1 MTVLVSWLCLCPCV
15 APPLAVIFEIIS
27 SVLDGWRVVPRLA
40 SPTSHPEHWQQ
51 IKSVQKMCPN
61 LNQPIIPDFKNNI
74 FLVEQL
80 TLLSDVGEH
89 AMCQSTVLSRAVNET
104 LRRRFTVLGHSPCWK
119 QSMLTA
125 NQTTKKL
132 YLLFIFSGN
141 CETSQRSVDSSSV
154 HSPQSVLV
162 RCWLVKYTSNGREE
176 F

>member
-89 AMCQSTVLSRAVNET
+89 AMCPSTVELSNQS

-119 QSMLTA
+119 QSMLT
-125 NQTTKKL
+125 KL
-132 YLLFIFSGN
+132 PKSCIYF
-141 CETSQRSVDSSSV
+141 SSSPGTV
-154 HSPQSVLV
+154 KLRKGSLTALV
-162 RCWLVKYTSNGREE
+162 STVRSRCWCDADL
-176 F
+176 